1 VVPRLVYFIDE
12 GARTMDV
19 LTTVAQ
25 QFKEQLGWHK
35 ARTDML
41 AKLVLALI
49 RVTTV
54 NLVKLSTAI
63 DGKATLD
70 SKYRKIQ
77 RFFSNFDMDVEQ
89 IAKFLVSLFPIND
102 FPWPLAI
109 DRTNWKFGQKN
120 INILM
125 IVIAYKGIGIPVVW
139 IFLDKRGNSNTA
151 ERIALTKRFI
161 AIFGKDK
168 IECLLGDREF
178 IGKVWFDYL
187 KSEEILFRLRIKKN
201 NLVANAKGS
210 LVHAKNLFRNLPRG
224 HYRVLPSKRSLWG
237 HQLHIIGAKLDD
249 GRLLIIATQE
259 HPDAAIDD
267 YKKRWQIETLFSC
280 LKSRGYC
287 FESTHMTEGNK
298 IERLVAVL
306 AIAFCWAHLVGEWMH
321 ERKPIKLKAHGRRA
335 HSLFG
340 YGLKH
345 LMSVVFDLHSRLDEF
360 SAMLQ
365 LLFPHRLVPAA
376 VVASAAGTGVR

>member
-1 VVPRLVYFIDE
+1 MPRLVFQTQE
-12 GARTMDV
+12 GTRAMDF
-19 LTTVAQ
+19 LTTTAQ

-41 AKLVLALI
+41 AKLVIALI

-54 NLVKLSTAI
+54 NLVKLSTSI
-63 DGKATLD
+63 DGKSTLD
-70 SKYRKIQ
+70 SKYRRVQ
-77 RFFSNFDMDVEQ
+77 RFFSNFDMDFEQ

-102 FPWPLAI
+102 SPWSLAI

-125 IVIAYKGIGIPVVW
+125 IVITYKGIGIPVVW
-139 IFLDKRGNSNTA
+139 TFLDKRGNSNTA
-151 ERIALTKRFI
+151 ERIALIKRFI
-161 AIFGKDK
+161 AIFGKNK

-178 IGKVWFDYL
+178 IGKAWFEYL
-187 KSEEILFRLRIKKN
+187 KAEEILFRLRIKKN

-210 LVHAKNLFRNLPRG
+210 LVHAKKLFRNLPRG

-259 HPDAAIDD
+259 HPDTAIND

-287 FESTHMTEGNK
+287 FESTHMTEGKK
-298 IERLVAVL
+298 IESLVAVL
-306 AIAFCWAHLVGEWMH
+306 AIAFCWAHIVGEWMH
-321 ERKPIKLKAHGRRA
+321 ERKPIKLKTHGRPA

-345 LMSVVFDLHSRLDEF
+345 LMSVIFDLHSRLDEF
-360 SAMLQ
+360 FAMLQ

-376 VVASAAGTGVR
+376 TVATTPGTGAR